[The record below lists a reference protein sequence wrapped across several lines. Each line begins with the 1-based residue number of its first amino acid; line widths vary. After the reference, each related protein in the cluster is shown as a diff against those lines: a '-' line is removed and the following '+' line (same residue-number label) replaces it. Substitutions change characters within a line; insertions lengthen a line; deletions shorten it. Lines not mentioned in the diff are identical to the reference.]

1 MGRVGC
7 QFGAF
12 GPHGRE
18 VFPDRGEEL
27 FFEVAVTGAAG
38 TKISGHGGGFVR
50 GGEKFVELVDRV
62 GLGIFGSLDRS

>member
-50 GGEKFVELVDRV
+50 GGEKFVKLVDRV